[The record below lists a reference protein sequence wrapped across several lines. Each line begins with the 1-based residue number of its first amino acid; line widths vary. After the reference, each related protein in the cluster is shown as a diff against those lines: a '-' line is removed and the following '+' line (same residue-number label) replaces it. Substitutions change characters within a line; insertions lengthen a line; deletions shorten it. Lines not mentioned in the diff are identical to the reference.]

1 MNYRFNWDN
10 GVFAVPDSVADGLK
24 LAGGKALKV
33 IMYMLRFKT
42 DEGICEYLGITHEDL
57 EDAVSYW
64 EQVGVIRRDDSLH
77 VAVTPTVN
85 AVNTPAVSA
94 QKAVSVP
101 QPRPSKALTADEIAA
116 RVNEAGEIKHL
127 FDAIESTLAR
137 ILTFDDQRTLIWIHD
152 HLGLKAEVILMLV
165 NYCTAIG
172 KSNMHYI
179 EKVAVTWAE
188 EGIDDSQKADNKIL
202 ILQRNHTLAS
212 KCISRMNL
220 NRQLTKKENEIVSSW
235 ADADVDIELIMNAY
249 DRTVN
254 STGKV
259 SFPYMNKIIG
269 EWIAN
274 GIKTPAEADEYA
286 AKTAPKKPQTRQN
299 GKNKKSDEKPS
310 FDLDLIMEHAKN
322 TSLIS
327 KFEN

>member
-1 MNYRFNWDN
+1 MEYKFNWDN
-10 GVFAVPDSVADGLK
+10 GVFAVPDCVADGLK
-24 LAGGKALKV
+24 LASGKAMKV

-42 DEGICEYLGITHEDL
+42 DEGICEYLGISEEDL
-57 EDAVSYW
+57 EDSLSFW
-64 EQVGVIRRDDSLH
+64 EQIGVIHKGDNPIS
-77 VAVTPTVN
+77 V
-85 AVNTPAVSA
+85 
-94 QKAVSVP
+94 VSVQP
-101 QPRPSKALTADEIAA
+101 PVQTAASAAENISAVIQPRPAKALTGDEIAA
-116 RVNEAGEIKHL
+116 RVNESEEIRL
-127 FDAIESTLAR
+127 LCSSVEGTLGR

-152 HLGLKAEVILMLV
+152 HLGLKAEVILMMV

-179 EKVAVTWAE
+179 EKAAVTWSE
-188 EGIDDSQKADNKIL
+188 EGIDDSQKADNKIR

-212 KCISRMNL
+212 RCISRMNL
-220 NRQLTKKENEIVSSW
+220 NRQLTKKENEIVGSW
-235 ADADVDIELIMNAY
+235 ADADADIELIMNAY

-259 SFPYMNKIIG
+259 SFPYMNKIMA

-274 GIKTPAEADEYA
+274 GIKTPEEADEYA
-286 AKTAPKKPQTRQN
+286 ARNAPKKSSRQG

-327 KFEN
+327 